1 MFTIGLALLV
11 AKFGEEQLGG
21 KHVAAW
27 VGAAAGIVVDFFVA
41 AVVLDRFF
49 GISISLTR

>member
-11 AKFGEEQLGG
+11 ARFGEAQLGG
-21 KHVAAW
+21 KHAAAW
-27 VGAAAGIVVDFFVA
+27 VGAAAGVVVDFFIA

-49 GISISLTR
+49 GISIYLTR